1 MFEEVWHQEVLCWL
15 LSNKQRNLSNRNLF
29 NIHTIRDRL
38 HISLLIIREFKQINK
53 LLKIIRKP
61 MDFWWFQEERK
72 IVNSLNIKSE
82 IWRRSITEDAN
93 ESGVIE
99 LEKVKKSDNNFY
111 WSKFIY
117 FDTLVGHWI
126 FDLKFY

>member
-1 MFEEVWHQEVLCWL
+1 
-15 LSNKQRNLSNRNLF
+15 
-29 NIHTIRDRL
+29 
-38 HISLLIIREFKQINK
+38 
-53 LLKIIRKP
+53 
-61 MDFWWFQEERK
+61 MDFWQFQEERK

-82 IWRRSITEDAN
+82 IWRRSITEDAHK
-93 ESGVIE
+93 SGVIE
-99 LEKVKKSDNNFY
+99 LEKVKKSDNFY